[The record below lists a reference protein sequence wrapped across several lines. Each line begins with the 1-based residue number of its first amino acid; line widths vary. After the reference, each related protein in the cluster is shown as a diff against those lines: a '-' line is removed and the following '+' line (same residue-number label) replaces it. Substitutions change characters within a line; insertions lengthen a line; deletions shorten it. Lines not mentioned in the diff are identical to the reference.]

1 MRIVVLGGGPGGY
14 VAAIRAAQLGAEV
27 TLIERKSLGGTCLNV
42 GCIPTKV
49 LLHTSEI
56 VSMLKNDAKEMG
68 ICVNNP
74 TVDWTQLQNRKEKV
88 VKQLVG
94 GIGSLL
100 KSNKV
105 TKIMGRGSF
114 LNRKQ
119 IEVTPP
125 DGQKQI
131 VDFDY
136 AIIATG
142 SEPTIVPIPGVE
154 LEGVITSDG
163 ALSLEEIPKSMC
175 VIGGGVIGSEFA
187 SVYSSL
193 GCQVTIVEMLPDI
206 VATMDIDAV
215 NCLKTELLKA
225 GVKIYTNT
233 KVESIEKSIGGLK
246 VNTSS
251 ASGEYSVEVEK
262 VLLSI
267 GRRPVTK
274 GFGLEEIGVNLDHG
288 RVVVSRKMQTNLENI
303 YAIGDCN
310 GGVMLAHVASAEG
323 ITSVE
328 AIMKKPSRIDFRTI
342 PYCVYTRPELAAVG
356 MTEKQAKDQGYIVK
370 TGTFPLKANGKSL
383 IMGETNGFAK
393 YVADAKTD
401 EILGLHIAGPR
412 ATDLIV
418 EGALAIRLEAT
429 VDEIITTIHAHP
441 TVGESL
447 HEAAH
452 AVHNSALH
460 LPRQKS

>member
-1 MRIVVLGGGPGGY
+1 MRVIVLGGGPGGY
-14 VAAIRAAQLGAEV
+14 VAAIRAAQLGADV
-27 TLIERKSLGGTCLNV
+27 TLIERKYLGGTCLNV

-56 VSMLKNDAKEMG
+56 LTMLKQDAKEIG
-68 ICVNNP
+68 ISVNNP
-74 TVDWTQLQNRKEKV
+74 TVDWTQLQKRKDKV

-100 KSNKV
+100 KSNKI
-105 TKIMGRGSF
+105 TTIMGMGSF

-119 IEVTPP
+119 IEVTLL
-125 DGQKQI
+125 DGKKQI

-136 AIIATG
+136 AVIATG
-142 SEPTIVPIPGVE
+142 SEPTIVPVPGVE
-154 LEGVITSDG
+154 LEGVITSDD
-163 ALSLEEIPKSMC
+163 ALSLKEVPKSMC
-175 VIGGGVIGSEFA
+175 IIGGGVIGSEFA
-187 SVYSSL
+187 SVYSNL
-193 GCQVTIVEMLPDI
+193 GCEVTIIEMLPDI
-206 VATMDIDAV
+206 VATMDIDVV
-215 NCLKTELLKA
+215 NCLKTELLKS

-233 KVESIEKSIGGLK
+233 KVESIEKSIGGLT
-246 VNTSS
+246 VHTSS
-251 ASGEYSVEVEK
+251 ASGELPVEVEK

-267 GRRPVTK
+267 GRRPMTI
-274 GFGLEEIGVNLDHG
+274 GLGLEELGVNMERG
-288 RVVVSRKMQTNLENI
+288 RIVVSKKMQTNIETI

-323 ITSVE
+323 ITAVE
-328 AIMKKPSRIDFRTI
+328 AIMKKPSKIDFRTI
-342 PYCVYTRPELAAVG
+342 PYCVYTKPELAAVG

-370 TGTFPLKANGKSL
+370 TGLFPLKANGKSL
-383 IMGETNGFAK
+383 IMGETNGLVK
-393 YVADAKTD
+393 YVVDAKTD

-429 VDEIITTIHAHP
+429 LDEIITTIHAHP

-460 LPRQKS
+460 LPRQNL